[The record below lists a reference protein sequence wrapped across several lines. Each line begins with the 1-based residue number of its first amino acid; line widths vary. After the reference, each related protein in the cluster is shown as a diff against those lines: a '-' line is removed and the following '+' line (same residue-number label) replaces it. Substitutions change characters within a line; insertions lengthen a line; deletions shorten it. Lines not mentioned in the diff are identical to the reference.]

1 MLESIGGFLLFIIW
15 VPLTF
20 VIFVKLKEGKQIISF
35 DGMNGFFSA
44 YLDILIMAGF
54 LAALVLALPI
64 IILGGIFGFLLD
76 NWKIIAG
83 IVLLVAGVCYYNNE
97 HETDSEEKIA
107 CKGADS
113 LNHGPDG
120 AEDGNA
126 KQLAAPGFCDNCGT
140 KLDPDSR
147 FCAHCGKPVR

>member
-76 NWKIIAG
+76 NWKIIW
-83 IVLLVAGVCYYNNE
+83 LFTRL
-97 HETDSEEKIA
+97 
-107 CKGADS
+107 
-113 LNHGPDG
+113 
-120 AEDGNA
+120 
-126 KQLAAPGFCDNCGT
+126 CG
-140 KLDPDSR
+140 
-147 FCAHCGKPVR
+147 